1 MVSTNWTTP
10 RSTTAEYPSRGESMS
25 ATTYNVLHTD
35 WPRHDRVAGN
45 VPSNLR
51 RQRPGPINR
60 SLSGLSRS
68 TGHPAKLGDTT
79 ETSAPR
85 PKVVG
90 FIEDVVRQYSDHKFR
105 RHFRL
110 ARPVAEKLVAEF
122 AVSTMCPSSTHG
134 GVQAKSAETHVLTF
148 IWYAANK
155 TCMRDVASRF
165 DMSESTVYRVL
176 QRVAQFLMTLGPSVI
191 KFPADLENLTSS
203 FEKMYDTI
211 WMSCPFNFV
220 VFLFSFNPFS
230 VSTSAFPIALFYA
243 SAYLFAIV
251 CASDYSF
258 AAVYAPIYPFAYASV
273 FFFASACSS

>member
-1 MVSTNWTTP
+1 MRLVHDVLIRVTA
-10 RSTTAEYPSRGESMS
+10 TTA
-25 ATTYNVLHTD
+25 AHKVT
-35 WPRHDRVAGN
+35 VAGIWLTLLRAGHDA
-45 VPSNLR
+45 NLDSDAKACAYER
-51 RQRPGPINR
+51 EFNKLFRI
-60 SLSGLSRS
+60 
-68 TGHPAKLGDTT
+68 PAK
-79 ETSAPR
+79 R

-90 FIEDVVRQYSDHKFR
+90 FIEDVVRQYSDHEFW

-122 AVSTMCPSSTHG
+122 AVSSMCPSSTHG

-203 FEKMYDTI
+203 FEKT
-211 WMSCPFNFV
+211 
-220 VFLFSFNPFS
+220 S
-230 VSTSAFPIALFYA
+230 VLPAQDPRKEFIR
-243 SAYLFAIV
+243 
-251 CASDYSF
+251 ASD
-258 AAVYAPIYPFAYASV
+258 AANYGVG
-273 FFFASACSS
+273 ACLVQYGLEGKEHCIAFLSSKINLAHTRWARIEKRCLCSHMSTGEVGRLAVCR